1 MSRKA
6 EKKEPVF
13 NLHSFN
19 EMLLFCRDNF
29 GESPA
34 FSFRIRKEEKQT
46 VSFNSFYSDVS
57 RLSGAFSRLGLSGKR
72 IALIGANSYEWIVS
86 YFSVVCIGA
95 SVVPVDKEIPENELS
110 SVFKRSGCAA
120 VIYST
125 EYAEKTEA
133 CVRKDKLSLFPLRR
147 IKELMKTEPDGFH
160 LPDCLPRDTE
170 AAVVFTSGT
179 TGQSKGVLLSHE
191 NIISDAVAAARAV
204 ENYKK
209 CLLILPAHHMFGLVA
224 GILVPMLKGCELFIS
239 SSVRRL
245 AKDVAFFRP
254 QALVLVPIMAE
265 TMYKKIWASAEAAG
279 KSKRMKSAIRLSRF
293 LLKFHIDARRKIFR
307 EILASLGGELEGIVC
322 GGAAVS
328 EDCVNGFSDFGIDF
342 FNGYGITECAPVVC
356 VNRKNRCRARSVGQ
370 PLCCNEIRITDKD
383 ENGIGNIEVKG
394 SNVFSGY
401 LDSPDSEHSK
411 TADGW
416 FQTGDR
422 GKTDMDGFLYLTGR
436 KKNLIILS
444 NGKNVSPE
452 EIENALSHHNC
463 IREIVVYEKGGKI
476 TAEIFPEGKNTAEQ
490 TEKTVNEAV
499 DAYNRSVPT
508 YKNIERVIIREHEF
522 SKTPTM
528 KIKREY
534 ETIKKGDNVHA

>member
-19 EMLLFCRDNF
+19 EMLLFCRNTF
-29 GESPA
+29 GEAPA
-34 FSFRIRKEEKQT
+34 FSFRVGKEEKQT
-46 VSFNSFYSDVS
+46 VSFSDFYSDVS
-57 RLSGAFSRLGLSGKR
+57 RLSAAFFRLGLSGKR
-72 IALIGANSYEWIVS
+72 IALIGENSYEWIVS
-86 YFSVVCIGA
+86 YFSVVCIGSA
-95 SVVPVDKEIPENELS
+95 VVPVDKEIPEDELA
-110 SVFKRSGCAA
+110 SVFKRSGCVA
-120 VIYST
+120 VIYSA

-133 CVRKDKLSLFPLRR
+133 CARKDKLMLFPLPE
-147 IKELMKTEPDGFH
+147 IKKLMKTEPDGFH
-160 LPDCLPRDTE
+160 LLDCLPGETE

-239 SSVRRL
+239 SGVRRL
-245 AKDVAFFRP
+245 TKDIAFFRP
-254 QALVLVPIMAE
+254 QALVLVPVMAE
-265 TMYKKIWASAEAAG
+265 TIYKKIRATAEAAG
-279 KSKRMKSAIRLSRF
+279 KSKKMERALRLSRF
-293 LLKFHIDARRKIFR
+293 LLKLHMDIRRKLFR
-307 EILASLGGELEGIVC
+307 DVLSSLGGELEGIVC

-328 EDCVNGFSDFGIDF
+328 EECVKGFSDFGIDF

-356 VNRKNRCRARSVGQ
+356 VNRKNRCRSLSVGQ

-383 ENGIGNIEVKG
+383 ENGIGNVEVKG
-394 SNVFSGY
+394 ANVFLGY
-401 LDSPDSEHSK
+401 LDSSESESGK
-411 TADGW
+411 TYDGW
-416 FQTGDR
+416 FRTGDL
-422 GKTDMDGFLYLTGR
+422 GKTDKDGFLYLTGR

-452 EIENALSHHNC
+452 EIENSLSRSDC
-463 IREIVVYEKGGKI
+463 IREIVVYEKDGKI
-476 TAEIFPEGKNTAEQ
+476 TAEIFPEKKNTAEQ

-499 DAYNRSVPT
+499 DAYNRSVPA
-508 YKNIERVIIREHEF
+508 YKNIEKVIIREHEF

-528 KIKREY
+528 KIKRKY
-534 ETIKKGDNVHA
+534 ETIAKGDNIHV